1 MAELETLRDV
11 AGLGHEA
18 CSLAQSAVVLIDCQ
32 NTYREGI
39 MKLVGVEAALLECR
53 ALLDRARAAG
63 APVLHIAHDAGSG
76 SPYDISAEIGRIAD
90 NVAPQGDEPTIVKH
104 FPSSF
109 HETDLHERLQKIGTR
124 NLIFGGF
131 MTHMCVSSTVRSAY
145 HFGYR
150 STVVANAAATR
161 DLPSADGG
169 VVKAQHLHEASL
181 AGLGD
186 LFAVVVPKAAD
197 LPA

>member
-1 MAELETLRDV
+1 MTRLETLRDV
-11 AGLGHEA
+11 AGLGQEP
-18 CSLAQSAVVLIDCQ
+18 CSLSQSAVVLIDCQ
-32 NTYREGI
+32 NTYREGV
-39 MKLVGVEAALLECR
+39 MKLVGIEAALWECR
-53 ALLDRARAAG
+53 ALLDRARTAG

-90 NVAPQGDEPTIVKH
+90 SVAPQGDEPTIVKH

-109 HETDLHERLQKIGTR
+109 HETDLHQRLQSIGTK

-145 HFGYR
+145 HLGYR
-150 STVVANAAATR
+150 STVVASAAATR
-161 DLPSADGG
+161 DLPAADGG
-169 VVKAQHLHEASL
+169 VVRAQDLHAASL
-181 AGLGD
+181 AGLAD

-197 LPA
+197 LPG